1 MKKKAHSMD
10 FEISEIN
17 AEIEQ
22 QKEEQLI
29 EFLAR
34 IIVKITIN
42 ECNHENSYQIPSV
55 QQTRSKP

>member
-1 MKKKAHSMD
+1 MKKKAHSKD
-10 FEISEIN
+10 IEISEIN

-22 QKEEQLI
+22 QKKEQLI

-42 ECNHENSYQIPSV
+42 ECNHENSHQVPSV

>member
-1 MKKKAHSMD
+1 MKKKAHSTD
-10 FEISEIN
+10 IEISEIN

-22 QKEEQLI
+22 QKEDQLI

-42 ECNHENSYQIPSV
+42 ECNHENSDQVPSV
-55 QQTRSKP
+55 QQTGSKP